1 MTLIRSQSAIGHTI
15 NKMLQ
20 FGYKI
25 YCLVSVILVV
35 IGNIGKLLFSM
46 KIIKTKSLNKP
57 GGKYLQRSVNFR
69 INL

>member
-35 IGNIGKLLFSM
+35 IGNIGKLKF
-46 KIIKTKSLNKP
+46 IYT
-57 GGKYLQRSVNFR
+57 
-69 INL
+69 